1 MNDLTDLLTEMIE
14 CRPIYF
20 VIVVNCHHSDESFNL
35 WVMLKIYWARM
46 FAMCVCV
53 SLWTLFS
60 MHSFGLSTYQQ
71 WLLWANL
78 NIKQMKSEFGLDTT
92 PQTHQRCCLRKKL
105 SLIRWLA
112 NIFVQVSVPMCTSCT
127 SHRSAYLR
135 CDNKNHTIHSGGLFH
150 FGLSFGRVDKL
161 VSLWWLNKRYEKTIK
176 YFWSFNIRH
185 R

>member
-1 MNDLTDLLTEMIE
+1 MSSNLFCHCCELPPFRWIIQFVSDAQDLLSSNV
-14 CRPIYF
+14 CD
-20 VIVVNCHHSDESFNL
+20 V
-35 WVMLKIYWARM
+35 
-46 FAMCVCV
+46 CVCV
-53 SLWTLFS
+53 SLWALFS

-78 NIKQMKSEFGLDTT
+78 NIKQMKSEFRLDAT
-92 PQTHQRCCLRKKL
+92 PQTHQRCCLRNIL